1 MKRCID
7 WPRHL
12 DNRGYYFFGEII
24 NNIKSCLSE
33 YWTKGNIIS
42 WPDICRPNRPAQDIP
57 FCSIHISFF
66 SIFTYTWFG
75 TIFGYIFGEIISFLL
90 QIHCQ
95 AMQNA
100 YKGFLA
106 GVNCSQILIFIL
118 WFFPSAKLKF
128 SEINFVTCWIFYYLI
143 KKYLAKY

>member
-1 MKRCID
+1 M
-7 WPRHL
+7 
-12 DNRGYYFFGEII
+12 
-24 NNIKSCLSE
+24 
-33 YWTKGNIIS
+33 
-42 WPDICRPNRPAQDIP
+42 
-57 FCSIHISFF
+57 
-66 SIFTYTWFG
+66 
-75 TIFGYIFGEIISFLL
+75 FGYIFGEIISFLL

-128 SEINFVTCWIFYYLI
+128 SEINFVTCCFLLLI